1 MKNVI
6 HNAIAVQYGTREGQ
20 YCLYWQDE
28 DGNNSEYIC
37 VVYGFDNAMRVANG
51 IAHKQ
56 AEFVKAPVPHF
67 ASWLAQQDV

>member
-51 IAHKQ
+51 IAYKQ